1 MKKRRPISVV
11 QPEQS
16 LPFDPLE
23 FRLTLMFAMEAGR
36 KPSAGFRPTE
46 LKLRLKEEDGTSKTL
61 QFTDIPIN
69 RFGVAV
75 LQRYGKR
82 TKKYSS
88 FMFRVFALMDLIHS
102 DALRPYYYRPAQREG
117 EPSELHDAVLDVAAS
132 HPLTTEG
139 GFERGSFLEA
149 LAKASARYEPTPPP

>member
-1 MKKRRPISVV
+1 MKKRRPIRVV
-11 QPEQS
+11 KPEQS
-16 LPFDPLE
+16 VPFDPLE

-36 KPSAGFRPTE
+36 KPSPGFRPTE

-75 LQRYGKR
+75 LQRYGRR

-88 FMFRVFALMDLIHS
+88 FMFRVFALMDLIRS
-102 DALRPYYYRPAQREG
+102 GVLSPYYYRPAHREG

-132 HPLTTEG
+132 HPLTAKG
-139 GFERGSFLEA
+139 GFEREAFLKA
-149 LAKASARYEPTPPP
+149 LAKASARYEPSPRP